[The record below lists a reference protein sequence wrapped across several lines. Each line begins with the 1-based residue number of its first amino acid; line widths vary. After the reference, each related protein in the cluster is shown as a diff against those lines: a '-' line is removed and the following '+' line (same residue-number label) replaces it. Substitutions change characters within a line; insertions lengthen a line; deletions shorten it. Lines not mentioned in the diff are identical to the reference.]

1 MRSFFLRAYQVI
13 LSPEP
18 ISIELMQLL
27 EGNKVSE
34 KIIEEIALFT
44 AAQKAANLRVP
55 HLAAIL
61 VGDDGASRTYVA
73 AKVKACERAGMR
85 STLLTFPSDI
95 DEEKLLT
102 SMRELNGN
110 PDIDGYIVQLPLPF
124 HINESRIIEAVD
136 PAKDVDGF
144 HPQNLGRMMLSKE
157 CFIPATPKGIME
169 LLRRYEIATEGKNC
183 VVLGRSHIVG
193 LPVAILMQRNMN
205 PGNAT
210 VTIVHSKSKGVE
222 EICRRADILIV
233 ATGRPE
239 MVTGDMVKPGAV
251 VVDVGIT
258 RIPDA
263 SKKSGFR
270 LVGDVHFDQ
279 VAPLC
284 SYITP
289 VPGGV
294 GPMTI
299 AALLQNT
306 VQAFERRGW
315 DL

>member
-1 MRSFFLRAYQVI
+1 
-13 LSPEP
+13 
-18 ISIELMQLL
+18 MQLL

-34 KIIEEIALFT
+34 QIIAEIAEYT
-44 AAQKAANLRVP
+44 QRCKSAGNRVP

-61 VGDDGASRTYVA
+61 VGDDGASKTYVA
-73 AKVKACERAGMR
+73 AKVKACERAGMD
-85 STLLTFPSDI
+85 STLIEFPSDV
-95 DEEKLLT
+95 DEAKLLQLIH
-102 SMRELNGN
+102 ELNARN
-110 PDIDGYIVQLPLPF
+110 DLDGYIVQLPLPK
-124 HINESRIIEAVD
+124 HIDEVRVIEAIHPD
-136 PAKDVDGF
+136 KDVDGF
-144 HPQNLGRMMLSKE
+144 HPQNLGKMMLSQD
-157 CFIPATPKGIME
+157 CFIPATPKGIIE
-169 LLRRYEIATEGKNC
+169 LLRRYQIDTVGKQC

-210 VTIVHSKSKGVE
+210 VTIVHSKSKDVE

-239 MVTGDMVKPGAV
+239 MVTADMVKPDAV
-251 VVDVGIT
+251 IVDVGIT
-258 RIPDA
+258 RIADE

-270 LVGDVHFDQ
+270 LAGDVNFSE
-279 VAPLC
+279 VSPLC
-284 SYITP
+284 SFITP

-306 VQAFERRGW
+306 MQAHERRG
-315 DL
+315 DGIKKP

>member
-1 MRSFFLRAYQVI
+1 
-13 LSPEP
+13 
-18 ISIELMQLL
+18 
-27 EGNKVSE
+27 
-34 KIIEEIALFT
+34 
-44 AAQKAANLRVP
+44 
-55 HLAAIL
+55 
-61 VGDDGASRTYVA
+61 
-73 AKVKACERAGMR
+73 
-85 STLLTFPSDI
+85 
-95 DEEKLLT
+95 
-102 SMRELNGN
+102 MRELNDN

-306 VQAFERRGW
+306 VQAFERRDGISKS
-315 DL
+315 